1 MMSPGHRRKAMPAR
15 HTRRISGRLANTN
28 SAAALTASGPPMTDP
43 ATPGRV
49 RAPELPAALDWVG
62 GAGRPVPLADL
73 RGRVVVLDFWTYG

>member
-1 MMSPGHRRKAMPAR
+1 
-15 HTRRISGRLANTN
+15 
-28 SAAALTASGPPMTDP
+28 MTDP